1 MLQKIRDLMQV
12 QEEISKINEKLG
24 TTVNSVNSLSA
35 QVASLAETIQSKASE
50 LSQKNIEFYKNFN
63 ENINSMKKIR
73 DSLEEELFEFK
84 LFKTQTQQKMMQKF
98 EEELGKELKIN
109 LESLK
114 ADAEKYNEL
123 KGQINSISFK
133 VNDLSDEIGKFLNIS
148 RHIKEK
154 DFEMNRFARDLLA
167 MDKEKLELMR
177 KVDTLQRL
185 VGRMRRAV

>member
-1 MLQKIRDLMQV
+1 
-12 QEEISKINEKLG
+12 
-24 TTVNSVNSLSA
+24 
-35 QVASLAETIQSKASE
+35 
-50 LSQKNIEFYKNFN
+50 
-63 ENINSMKKIR
+63 
-73 DSLEEELFEFK
+73 
-84 LFKTQTQQKMMQKF
+84 MQKF
-98 EEELGKELKIN
+98 EEELGKELKLN
-109 LESLK
+109 MESLK